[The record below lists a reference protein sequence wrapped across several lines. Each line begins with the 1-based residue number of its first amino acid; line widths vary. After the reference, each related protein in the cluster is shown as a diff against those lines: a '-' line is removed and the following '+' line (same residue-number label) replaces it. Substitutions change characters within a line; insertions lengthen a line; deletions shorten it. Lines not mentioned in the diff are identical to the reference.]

1 MSARHVSQLPN
12 SRSSRR
18 RRNNLRGAA
27 EGLERR
33 AMLSATPQDLAVAL
47 THSAEHYANVVQHD
61 YQQYLG
67 RGADAQGQQH
77 WVSAMQHGESAEQLE
92 AEFIGSSEYIANHGG
107 SQTEWVKGMYQD
119 LLGRSADQKGL
130 DEWVQA
136 LQSGTSPSTVAHGFA
151 ASHERESQRVHDDYT
166 SLLGRAPSAA
176 EVDAWVSAFEHGVSN
191 DDVVAGFVGSAE
203 FYHAHGGNKVD
214 FLNAAYHDILNRD
227 SDSDAEHYWLDE
239 MGTNFEA
246 NLTSTNGSSGQAEY
260 KLSTAGNEFQVEVH
274 GAAPNSTLNVT
285 IDGKAAGQ
293 VVVGANGEGK
303 LSYSSQPGSHETPLP
318 SGFPQ
323 AQANSTIAVGP
334 ALSGQFKAQVDG

>member
-1 MSARHVSQLPN
+1 MSARHVSKLPN
-12 SRSSRR
+12 SRSSR

-77 WVSAMQHGESAEQLE
+77 WVSAMQHGETAEQME
-92 AEFIGSSEYIANHGG
+92 AEFIGSNEYIANHGG
-107 SQTEWVKGMYQD
+107 SQAEWVKGMYQD
-119 LLGRSADQKGL
+119 LLGRSADQQGL
-130 DEWVQA
+130 DDWTQA
-136 LQSGTSPSTVAHGFA
+136 LKSGTSPSTVAHGFA
-151 ASHERESQRVHDDYT
+151 ASHERETQRVHDDYT

-176 EVDAWVSAFEHGVSN
+176 EVESWVSAFEHGVSN
-191 DDVVAGFVGSAE
+191 DDVVAGFVGSPE
-203 FYHAHGGNKVD
+203 FYHNHGGNKAD
-214 FLNAAYHDILNRD
+214 FVKAAYQDVLHRDAD
-227 SDSDAEHYWLDE
+227 SDSEQFWLED
-239 MGTNFEA
+239 MGTNLQA

-274 GAAPNSTLNVT
+274 GAAANSTLNVT
-285 IDGKAAGQ
+285 IDGAAAGQ

-303 LSYSSQPGSHETPLP
+303 LSYSSQAGSHETPFP

-323 AQANSTIAVGP
+323 VQANSTISVGS